1 MVVETFT
8 EVHKMRRYLLIY
20 HNISFLPTL
29 AVSYAN
35 YSRRIKLQL
44 IMLKFPNY
52 QLLLL
57 QTFSFASFRSFEVE
71 LHLSALLRF
80 ISSVFMFFCVYGKKV
95 LNIFRYD
102 LQKTINMYLR
112 LEIWVVWK
120 EFLAHLYQTSLN
132 TVFKTSFVP
141 NNLLNFCGQEEN
153 PECILCVQKKQ
164 C

>member
-1 MVVETFT
+1 MVVKTFT
-8 EVHKMRRYLLIY
+8 EVHKILHYLLIY
-20 HNISFLPTL
+20 YNVSFLPTL

-80 ISSVFMFFCVYGKKV
+80 ISSVFLFFCVLGKKV
-95 LNIFRYD
+95 LNIFRSD
-102 LQKTINMYLR
+102 LQKTRNMYLR
-112 LEIWVVWK
+112 LEIRVVWK
-120 EFLAHLYQTSLN
+120 VFVAFNFFFETNLMIIHICTSKI
-132 TVFKTSFVP
+132 FKYR
-141 NNLLNFCGQEEN
+141 
-153 PECILCVQKKQ
+153 I
-164 C
+164 